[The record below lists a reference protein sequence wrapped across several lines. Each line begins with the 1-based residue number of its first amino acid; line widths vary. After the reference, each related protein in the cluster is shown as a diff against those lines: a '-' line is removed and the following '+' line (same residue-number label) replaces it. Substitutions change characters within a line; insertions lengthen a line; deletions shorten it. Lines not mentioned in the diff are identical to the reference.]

1 MLTRRDQL
9 KLKEEKVKSKQ
20 AEQEAKKAAKEEAAL
35 LRKQEQEKKKAAKKA
50 EKAEKTAKNKP
61 KKTKGKKAP
70 EPVMESEKDTEM
82 EVEDQEEPSD
92 DNAEELPK
100 PKAKAKAKAKGKAAA
115 KKAEPKNEPKK
126 PRRKRMPKI
135 TAAEADEEPEGGK
148 NDDDDDDQEPHD
160 GVETPKKA
168 LFQSD
173 DDGEGPDDFSG
184 GPAPHPRVDC
194 RTGQVKPLEEIFNG
208 DIPSRL
214 SKACKKKEPKVKAD
228 ASAASAVDPKPKKG
242 TKRRAQ
248 VEISPSMKKEIRRRK
263 KKEAE
268 VMTHAPTEDVQI
280 QGIFLHHLRV
290 PVSESP
296 EEVQQV
302 CPEPLPEAPS
312 MWCQVAG
319 GRPEAPQGDRLLRPV
334 WHCKVL
340 QCFCCGSLCCG
351 FAFGFLSEL
360 STFNQSRFA
369 ILELEKHVP
378 KEMHGVRTRH
388 PNYTQFPFVNPH
400 GNIKLVPCL
409 IRIFP
414 QIYFASFWKYVVIC
428 WALTPKCQTQVFTL
442 FHSLGFLFHLG
453 WMD

>member
-1 MLTRRDQL
+1 MFIICSLPSHLALQQVLTRRDQL

-126 PRRKRMPKI
+126 PRRKRMPKS

-148 NDDDDDDQEPHD
+148 NDDDDDQEPHD

-184 GPAPHPRVDC
+184 GPAPHPHVDC

-280 QGIFLHHLRV
+280 QGIFLHHLKACEGMPMDDLKEYLYQKVQKKFNKSALNPYLKRPACGV
-290 PVSESP
+290 KLPVEG
-296 EEVQQV
+296 Q
-302 CPEPLPEAPS
+302 
-312 MWCQVAG
+312 
-319 GRPEAPQGDRLLRPV
+319 
-334 WHCKVL
+334 
-340 QCFCCGSLCCG
+340 
-351 FAFGFLSEL
+351 
-360 STFNQSRFA
+360 
-369 ILELEKHVP
+369 KHP
-378 KEMHGVRTRH
+378 KEIVYFGQCGTAKSFNASAVVHYVAASLLVSYL
-388 PNYTQFPFVNPH
+388 NFPH
-400 GNIKLVPCL
+400 SIKAGL
-409 IRIFP
+409 
-414 QIYFASFWKYVVIC
+414 QS
-428 WALTPKCQTQVFTL
+428 
-442 FHSLGFLFHLG
+442 
-453 WMD
+453 